1 MRKVSRARSRQTT
14 PWDSR
19 EELSPIQHFLQMHY
33 KAHYEAR
40 HPQLTEIGEV
50 ELINSFV
57 PSKCPIC
64 GAKDFRKRSH
74 TSNGVQRYQCLSCK
88 KSFLPTTNTIFDEH
102 RISISEWLE
111 YCLNLFRYVSINAA
125 SWNNKNAWTTSRFWL
140 EKLFLTLRGIQDDI
154 VLSDVVWL
162 DETYYPV
169 INSDT
174 TLTSDGKKLRGIS
187 RNQLCIG
194 VATDKAQILCFF
206 EGNGRPSKMK
216 TFRAFKDHIVPGS
229 IIIHDEDNTHSKLV
243 DVLGLKSK
251 TYLSKDMKGIPDELN
266 PLAPVNNVHDKLK
279 KFLNAHSGF
288 NRKYLQDYMNL
299 YVFVANP
306 PHDPLEKVE
315 KIINLAF
322 ENPKKLRYREF
333 YSVNT
338 NKREP
343 LCK

>member
-1 MRKVSRARSRQTT
+1 MMRKVSRARSRQTT

-40 HPQLTEIGEV
+40 HPQLTETGEV

-140 EKLFLTLRGIQDDI
+140 EKLTEINFRDWQYATHTVTQKFPLGPF
-154 VLSDVVWL
+154 
-162 DETYYPV
+162 EMV
-169 INSDT
+169 IEFH
-174 TLTSDGKKLRGIS
+174 
-187 RNQLCIG
+187 
-194 VATDKAQILCFF
+194 A
-206 EGNGRPSKMK
+206 E
-216 TFRAFKDHIVPGS
+216 DHV
-229 IIIHDEDNTHSKLV
+229 T
-243 DVLGLKSK
+243 
-251 TYLSKDMKGIPDELN
+251 
-266 PLAPVNNVHDKLK
+266 
-279 KFLNAHSGF
+279 
-288 NRKYLQDYMNL
+288 
-299 YVFVANP
+299 
-306 PHDPLEKVE
+306 
-315 KIINLAF
+315 
-322 ENPKKLRYREF
+322 
-333 YSVNT
+333 
-338 NKREP
+338 
-343 LCK
+343 